1 MHRKSAPAAIFIITL
16 GIVLVPNKNNSANF
30 SGVKLEQF
38 SSYLKKPIF
47 FDFYFI
53 FFNSVIEN

>member
-30 SGVKLEQF
+30 SGLKQF